1 MYGFTDDVMAG
12 VQRWRNPREV
22 ISSASTIFAQPAG
35 VIVGVLAPVLAL
47 LMLAGGGG
55 GRRR

>member
-1 MYGFTDDVMAG
+1 MYGFTDDVLTG

-22 ISSASTIFAQPAG
+22 ISSAGTIFSQPAG
-35 VIVGVLAPVLAL
+35 VIVGVIAPVLAL
-47 LMLAGGGG
+47 LMLVGGGG